1 MQRGKSVEKQEK
13 KHNKVTSRCWLTC
26 TQFTRRDG
34 EVRIVKG
41 VVGLGSGRVDPA
53 ADGWSGRE
61 EGRMEWQGAG
71 RRGGQ
76 RGIWSTSPLS
86 FPLYPSGTEAK
97 RQTPVPAATQI
108 IGEKRVLTSTH
119 APAQGGKR
127 VGSSHSFPAPNRM
140 QTSLATNGSAG
151 SRCHAL
157 ANKCNCS
164 YPVGIIS
171 PRAERRS
178 GFPSEG
184 QTNGRTYPISVI

>member
-1 MQRGKSVEKQEK
+1 M
-13 KHNKVTSRCWLTC
+13 
-26 TQFTRRDG
+26 RRDG

-41 VVGLGSGRVDPA
+41 VVGGGCGRVDPA

-71 RRGGQ
+71 RWGGQ
-76 RGIWSTSPLS
+76 RGISSTSPLFFS
-86 FPLYPSGTEAK
+86 RQPSGTEADTSTCSHSNNT
-97 RQTPVPAATQI
+97 R
-108 IGEKRVLTSTH
+108 ERVLTSTH
-119 APAQGGKR
+119 APARGGKR
-127 VGSSHSFPAPNRM
+127 ESPSRSLPGANRVRKSPAANRR
-140 QTSLATNGSAG
+140 AG

-171 PRAERRS
+171 QRAAWRFS
-178 GFPSEG
+178 SEG